1 MDSLWFDIVQWLHT
15 LGLHVDGGTARAVGD
30 AAASA
35 TAQLDMPSLLALAA
49 ALGWASGFRLY
60 AVVFLVGMMG
70 VLGWMPLPP
79 GLAVLQNP
87 LVLMVSGV
95 LLMVEFFADK
105 VPWLDSAWD
114 AVHAFIRVPAGA
126 ALAFGVFGADNATM
140 AVLAGLLGGSL
151 SATALATKMTTRAA
165 VNTSPEPFSN
175 WGLSF
180 FEDGLVVAVV
190 WLATQY
196 PVAFGVALVMMVAV
210 SVLLLVVLFKFLRA
224 VLCKLMA
231 ASGSRVPGN
240 YRDVVYTRSDM
251 MFSRYQ
257 LQADGVYERAWTQLL
272 ALSPTLFFS
281 GTGAFRYWS
290 DSVLRYVSISLLIV
304 GLLMIFYRGLRPRPL
319 VRFTSDM
326 LLISPHFL
334 CKSRTLV
341 LGQVREF
348 SIRGSRDQREW
359 WSTDLYGAERRLDQT
374 QWSSELLS
382 QVERYLVSAKHRI
395 PVPIR
400 IHEPSS
406 PYLNQTSR

>member
-1 MDSLWFDIVQWLHT
+1 MDQIWLAIVQWLHT
-15 LGLHVDGGTARAVGD
+15 VGLHVDAGAARSVAEG
-30 AAASA
+30 AARA

-79 GLAVLQNP
+79 GLTMLQHP
-87 LVLMVSGV
+87 VVLMVSGFM
-95 LLMVEFFADK
+95 LMVEFFADK

-140 AVLAGLLGGSL
+140 AIAAGLLGGSL

-196 PVAFGVALVMMVAV
+196 PVAFGIALVVMVIV

-224 VLCKLMA
+224 VV
-231 ASGSRVPGN
+231 R
-240 YRDVVYTRSDM
+240 R
-251 MFSRYQ
+251 
-257 LQADGVYERAWTQLL
+257 
-272 ALSPTLFFS
+272 LSSFFS
-281 GTGAFRYWS
+281 G
-290 DSVLRYVSISLLIV
+290 
-304 GLLMIFYRGLRPRPL
+304 
-319 VRFTSDM
+319 
-326 LLISPHFL
+326 
-334 CKSRTLV
+334 
-341 LGQVREF
+341 
-348 SIRGSRDQREW
+348 
-359 WSTDLYGAERRLDQT
+359 
-374 QWSSELLS
+374 
-382 QVERYLVSAKHRI
+382 SAK
-395 PVPIR
+395 VA
-400 IHEPSS
+400 
-406 PYLNQTSR
+406 